1 MKIKNKSNQQLTFIQ
16 VIAGKDLIL
25 SEGQTSPDIV
35 PNKRLLDMLVRN
47 RDKVIVST
55 SNSTE
60 LEMILDL
67 DDRMQEQLILE

>member
-1 MKIKNKSNQQLTFIQ
+1 MIIKNKSNQQLTFTQ
-16 VIAGKDLIL
+16 VLAGKDLVL
-25 SEGQTSPDIV
+25 SEGQISPNIV

-47 RDKVIVST
+47 RDKIIVST

-67 DDRMQEQLILE
+67 DDRMQDQLILE

>member
-1 MKIKNKSNQQLTFIQ
+1 MIIKNKSNQQLTFTQ
-16 VIAGKDLIL
+16 GLAGKDLVL
-25 SEGQTSPDIV
+25 SEGQISPNIV

-67 DDRMQEQLILE
+67 DDRMQDQLILE

>member
-1 MKIKNKSNQQLTFIQ
+1 MIIKNKSNQQLTFTQ
-16 VIAGKDLIL
+16 VLAGKDLVL
-25 SEGQTSPDIV
+25 SECQISPNIV

-67 DDRMQEQLILE
+67 DDRMQDQLILE

>member
-1 MKIKNKSNQQLTFIQ
+1 MIIKNKSNQQLTFTQ
-16 VIAGKDLIL
+16 VLAGKDLVL
-25 SEGQTSPDIV
+25 SEGQISPNIV

-60 LEMILDL
+60 LKMILDL
-67 DDRMQEQLILE
+67 DDRMQDQLILE

>member
-1 MKIKNKSNQQLTFIQ
+1 MIIKNKSNQQLTFTQ
-16 VIAGKDLIL
+16 VLAGKDLVL
-25 SEGQTSPDIV
+25 SEGQISPNIV

-67 DDRMQEQLILE
+67 DDRMQNQLILE

>member
-1 MKIKNKSNQQLTFIQ
+1 MIIKNKSNQQLTFTQ
-16 VIAGKDLIL
+16 VLAGKDLVL
-25 SEGQTSPDIV
+25 SEGQISPNIV

-67 DDRMQEQLILE
+67 DDRMQDQLILE

>member
-1 MKIKNKSNQQLTFIQ
+1 
-16 VIAGKDLIL
+16 
-25 SEGQTSPDIV
+25 
-35 PNKRLLDMLVRN
+35 MLVRN

-67 DDRMQEQLILE
+67 DDRMQDQLILE